1 MGLFGLFAFMGFIEQ
16 KKELEDENKSLRD
29 QLDNRPFFMPSTKR
43 RKRKRRKK
51 NEKIIDHG
59 DLRGKYP
66 KWMMVV
72 WAIICFVEQFTF
84 GLIQL

>member
-51 NEKIIDHG
+51 K
-59 DLRGKYP
+59 
-66 KWMMVV
+66 
-72 WAIICFVEQFTF
+72 
-84 GLIQL
+84 